1 MGEVLMVSSLTKCSR
16 RNVSLPIELI
26 SEPTHR
32 SPDKVS
38 FQCRE
43 HLHETLVYE
52 DELSLCGKPLFPYSF
67 MH

>member
-16 RNVSLPIELI
+16 RNVSLPIELV

-43 HLHETLVYE
+43 NLHETLVYQ
-52 DELSLCGKPLFPYSF
+52 DELSLCGKSLVSCSF